1 MIAGQ
6 QISKELQDAL
16 GLPKYTRGFTLR
28 AYVNELVMVECEYY
42 PDGGFQPALARY
54 HLVPRDD
61 SPAVAPFDYG
71 AWLRKR
77 TERAHREFMD
87 RTSRLLPC
95 DLKLVSPAAIRRY
108 LGDRED

>member
-1 MIAGQ
+1 MIVGQ

-16 GLPKYTRGFTLR
+16 GLPEHTVGFTLR
-28 AYVNELVMVECEYY
+28 AYANEIVAVECEYY
-42 PDGGFQPALARY
+42 PNGSFQSALARY

-61 SPAVAPFDYG
+61 ARAAKPFDYD
-71 AWLRKR
+71 ARLRER

-95 DLKLVSPAAIRRY
+95 DLKLVPPAAIRRY
-108 LGDRED
+108 LGDREY